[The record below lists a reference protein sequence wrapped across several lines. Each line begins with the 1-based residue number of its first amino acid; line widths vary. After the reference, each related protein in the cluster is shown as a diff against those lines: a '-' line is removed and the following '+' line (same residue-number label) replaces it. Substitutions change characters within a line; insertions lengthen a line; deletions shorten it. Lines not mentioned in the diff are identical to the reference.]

1 MENGKAETFA
11 LPMNVM
17 VLFYPAKSGGVVAH
31 SLDFDL
37 VCVAPTLDE
46 AGKRMKFTIRRY
58 VEYGIKNRFG
68 SHIRR
73 PAPSQYW
80 DLIPD
85 SAIPEKTE
93 TLFDRKIFA
102 TSYESKEVAL

>member
-1 MENGKAETFA
+1 MENGKAGTFA

-46 AGKRMKFTIRRY
+46 AMKRMKLTIRGY
-58 VEYGIKNRFG
+58 VEYGITNELEA
-68 SHIRR
+68 HLRR
-73 PAPSQYW
+73 PAPSRYW
-80 DLIPD
+80 DLVPD

-102 TSYESKEVAL
+102 TSYESKEAAL